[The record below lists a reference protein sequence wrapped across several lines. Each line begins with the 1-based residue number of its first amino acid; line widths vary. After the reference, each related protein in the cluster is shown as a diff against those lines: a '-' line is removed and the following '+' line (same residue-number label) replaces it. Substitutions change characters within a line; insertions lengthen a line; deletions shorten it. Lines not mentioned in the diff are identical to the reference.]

1 MDSDRCGHH
10 APPQEWDI
18 AGTCAGGC
26 QHLSVF
32 DHGKVAMNRRDDGLN
47 YLKIVFN
54 EVASIPGFPFHIHH
68 LWLYCKRTINS
79 CQETQNDRK
88 INTNYTLPTGN
99 LDSKSCR
106 AVIDAFLKARDTM
119 QATIFMVTHDSY
131 AASFCDR
138 VVVLKDGQV
147 NGILENRGN
156 RRVFMDEL
164 LDTIR
169 VLGGELNDNE

>member
-99 LDSKSCR
+99 LDSRTELEVISLLKSC
-106 AVIDAFLKARDTM
+106 VNEYGQTLVMI
-119 QATIFMVTHDSY
+119 THDETI
-131 AASFCDR
+131 AQMADR
-138 VVVLKDGQV
+138 VLVIEDGKVVSQ
-147 NGILENRGN
+147 
-156 RRVFMDEL
+156 
-164 LDTIR
+164 
-169 VLGGELNDNE
+169 